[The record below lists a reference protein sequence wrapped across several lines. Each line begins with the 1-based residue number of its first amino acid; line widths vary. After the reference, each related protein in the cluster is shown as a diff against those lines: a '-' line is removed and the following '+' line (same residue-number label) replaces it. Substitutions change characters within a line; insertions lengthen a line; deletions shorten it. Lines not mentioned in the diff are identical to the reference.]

1 MSLSHPSLTLNGVHR
16 PARFAVREHVQPPAG
31 YEPEHGERQVSGSV
45 KVASGARWFGTL
57 AVPLTGDQTLL
68 VTVERDGPVAPGAP
82 EVHSLDL
89 VIPPGEAEAVITLL
103 QGLVEQAKR
112 DGVL

>member
-1 MSLSHPSLTLNGVHR
+1 MSLSHSSLTLDGIHR
-16 PARFAVREHVQPPAG
+16 PTRFAVREHVRPPAG

-45 KVASGARWFGTL
+45 KVASDVRWFGTL
-57 AVPLTGDQTLL
+57 AVPLTGDQSLL
-68 VTVERDGPVAPGAP
+68 VTIERDGPVAPGAP
-82 EVHSLDL
+82 AVHNLDL
-89 VIPPGEAEAVITLL
+89 VIPPGEAEAVVTLL